1 MMQQISIYLTSI
13 ILGIMLFFS
22 FVVAPVTF
30 TALNEE
36 NARKFIRKIFPYY
49 YIVNLAISV
58 LVLILFI
65 ILKIFSLDFY
75 LILSV
80 TVLDEENSRK
90 FIRKIFPYYYN
101 VNLVISFLVLIFFV
115 IQKTFSL
122 NFYLILTVAILFV
135 LSNYIL
141 MPLINKYKDENQD
154 KKFKYSHF
162 ISVVINFIQMILL
175 VIILI

>member
-1 MMQQISIYLTSI
+1 MLSQLSSYLTSI

-22 FVVAPVTF
+22 FIVAPITF
-30 TALNEE
+30 TVLNEE
-36 NARKFIRKIFPYY
+36 
-49 YIVNLAISV
+49 S
-58 LVLILFI
+58 
-65 ILKIFSLDFY
+65 
-75 LILSV
+75 
-80 TVLDEENSRK
+80 SRK

-101 VNLVISFLVLIFFV
+101 VNFVISSLVLIFFV

-122 NFYLILTVAILFV
+122 SFYLIMTIAILFA
-135 LSNYIL
+135 LSNYVL

-162 ISVVINFIQMILL
+162 ISGLINFIQMLFL

>member
-1 MMQQISIYLTSI
+1 MMQQISIYLMSI

-80 TVLDEENSRK
+80 AVLFAVS
-90 FIRKIFPYYYN
+90 
-101 VNLVISFLVLIFFV
+101 
-115 IQKTFSL
+115 
-122 NFYLILTVAILFV
+122 NF
-135 LSNYIL
+135 IL
-141 MPLINKYKDENQD
+141 MPLINKFRDEKQH
-154 KKFKYSHF
+154 KKFKQSHF
-162 ISVVINFIQMILL
+162 VSVVINFVQMILL
-175 VIILI
+175 VIVLI

>member
-1 MMQQISIYLTSI
+1 MINQLSIYLTCI

-49 YIVNLAISV
+49 YTVNLVISI
-58 LVLILFI
+58 LVLICFI

-80 TVLDEENSRK
+80 AALFAVS
-90 FIRKIFPYYYN
+90 
-101 VNLVISFLVLIFFV
+101 
-115 IQKTFSL
+115 
-122 NFYLILTVAILFV
+122 NF
-135 LSNYIL
+135 IL
-141 MPLINKYKDENQD
+141 MPLINKYRDEKQD
-154 KKFKYSHF
+154 NKFKYSHF
-162 ISVVINFIQMILL
+162 ISVVINFIQMIFL
-175 VIILI
+175 VIILF